1 MKGEPVRDSAREIR
15 ELHRGVEWKRLL
27 SIGPRLALRH
37 HRRSALRKLEEMTES
52 GPSMTTRIDRDG
64 APTVNRLAESII
76 YVCALIAD
84 RPRAIDR
91 YFDYFG
97 ERRPGARK
105 APANTPSS
113 PVASGPAVSN
123 R

>member
-1 MKGEPVRDSAREIR
+1 MTTLVTDSA
-15 ELHRGVEWKRLL
+15 
-27 SIGPRLALRH
+27 PRLVIATSVHSPAQIASPIRGILQAQRN
-37 HRRSALRKLEEMTES
+37 
-52 GPSMTTRIDRDG
+52 TTVFLGEVTGVDPAG
-64 APTVNRLAESII
+64 APAVDPLAESII

-97 ERRPGARK
+97 ERRPVVRK

-123 R
+123 P